1 MIENILLIAC
11 VLFILYFF
19 YISSKEGFETK
30 STDSTEKTDNEE
42 KLAALLTNIQEK
54 SDGVQSYA
62 YDHTTQQDNIIIFYG
77 KNNSTA
83 QVSNISGKLQITV
96 DYGSGNKESYVY
108 LQVYD
113 TQILF
118 IDSNNSKN
126 SAVLQ
131 KTDKSMTLT
140 VNSNDKEY
148 TFYPNISDNRDSL
161 ANYINEYYYTD
172 NASQPEQDQTK
183 TDKTKQTSRDDLYI
197 LKSEI
202 VPPVCPVC
210 PTPITIN
217 ECSKDTKG
225 ATGTTGATGAIGATA
240 TNPQPSS
247 SFVDTL
253 NSAVKNLEG
262 EFTQNSNSNQNYQN
276 SNVNQNSNQNYQNSN
291 VNQNS
296 MLLPV
301 QNYFANAPALVT
313 SATSDSINE
322 PLPLLNSFSS
332 FG

>member
-19 YISSKEGFETK
+19 YISSKEGFEIK

-42 KLAALLTNIQEK
+42 KLAALLTNIQDK

-62 YDHTTQQDNIIIFYG
+62 YDHTTKQDNIIIFYG

-172 NASQPEQDQTK
+172 TSESDQTDQTK
-183 TDKTKQTSRDDLYI
+183 TDQTKTDQTNRDDLYI

-217 ECSKDTKG
+217 ECSKDTNG

-247 SFVDTL
+247 SFADSL
-253 NSAVKNLEG
+253 NSYVKNLEG
-262 EFTQNSNSNQNYQN
+262 EFTQNSNPNQNYQN
-276 SNVNQNSNQNYQNSN
+276 QNYQNQNYQTSN

-301 QNYFANAPALVT
+301 QNYFANTPALVT
-313 SATSDSINE
+313 SGTSDSINE